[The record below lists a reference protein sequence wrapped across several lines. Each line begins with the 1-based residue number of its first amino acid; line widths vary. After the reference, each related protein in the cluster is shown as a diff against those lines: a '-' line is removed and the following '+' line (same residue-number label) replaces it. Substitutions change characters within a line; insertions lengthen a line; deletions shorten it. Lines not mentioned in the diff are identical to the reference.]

1 MNIEFFNLV
10 KPLEESDKG
19 RKEKNRGNELIWVI
33 IHIYM
38 EMSQGNSLY
47 SYINKEKCYFSFF
60 FIYKYE
66 RTGGQNRSCLG
77 GWYQWE
83 GEGCRERVCE
93 GEYVA
98 NTVYTCM

>member
-60 FIYKYE
+60 SFTNMRE
-66 RTGGQNRSCLG
+66 QEGRTGP
-77 GWYQWE
+77 
-83 GEGCRERVCE
+83 
-93 GEYVA
+93 A
-98 NTVYTCM
+98 